1 VTVGEHDDTVRG
13 GENTREELTSPTSGR
28 LDRRTFLKNAL
39 AAGIIGT
46 GPGWLGGYGPKT
58 YPMAPGAF
66 TPSASTT
73 ETQVAIEIAKQYPG
87 KTVNFQVE
95 AGLQAAQWKAIK
107 PRWEEASGT
116 KLNIVEVPYAE
127 QFQKALAAIRVGGEI
142 DCLYCQYNW
151 LPDFVG
157 GEVLE
162 PFNPY
167 FEKYLTTS
175 KLKSEL
181 ADFSKAAVM
190 ANAGWNGQQWGYPI
204 DGPSFT
210 LFYRTDIF
218 GDPSLRSSFK
228 QKFGYELAAPTTWEQ
243 YAQIGQFLTSK
254 LAPRVYGAVHQG
266 QAGQAMYWWF
276 QMYNS
281 AQFGNNRF
289 FDSSMNPLVSSDT
302 SVEVFRRLNS
312 FFDFGPPGG
321 KAWGPVEIWS
331 AFLKGQIA
339 MTVTWPPMGRLAGGY
354 GAASPLMS
362 FVPTS
367 SVTGKFAAAIPPGG
381 NVEEASGYSLA
392 IFSKSAVKDLAFAFL
407 TWATAAS
414 TYLDILSL
422 PFALLKIV
430 RKSTFDSPTSAKL
443 WPGAGQYYA
452 AMQKELGHLTLEP
465 KLLSSQDY
473 LVAVDQACTAVY
485 AGTDP
490 KKAADTA
497 AGKWDQLTSRVGKQ
511 KQEAVY
517 KEFEKELTALRQIT
531 F

>member
-1 VTVGEHDDTVRG
+1 MMGEHDDAVRG
-13 GENTREELTSPTSGR
+13 GEGSGSESKSSTGGR
-28 LDRRTFLKNAL
+28 VGRRTFLKQAL
-39 AAGIIGT
+39 AAGIVGA
-46 GPGWLGGYGPKT
+46 GPGWLGGYGPNLH
-58 YPMAPGAF
+58 PRIPA
-66 TPSASTT
+66 ASTMSAGTT
-73 ETQVAIEIAKQYPG
+73 EAQALEIAKPFAG
-87 KTVNFQVE
+87 KTINFQVE
-95 AGLQAAQWKAIK
+95 SGLQAAQWKAIK
-107 PRWEEASGT
+107 PRWEKASGT
-116 KLNIVEVPYAE
+116 TLNIVEVPYAE
-127 QFQKALAAIRVGGEI
+127 QFQKALAAIQVGGI

-157 GEVLE
+157 AGVLE
-162 PFNPY
+162 PFTPY
-167 FEKYLTTS
+167 FDKYLATS
-175 KLKSEL
+175 KLKSDL

-218 GDPSLRSSFK
+218 GDPSLRSAFK
-228 QKFGYELAAPTTWEQ
+228 QKYGYDLAAPTTWEQ

-254 LAPRVYGAVHQG
+254 LAPKVYGAVHQG

-276 QMYNS
+276 QMYN
-281 AQFGNNRF
+281 AAKFGNNRF
-289 FDSSMNPLVSSDT
+289 FDDNMNPLVNSDT
-302 SVEVFRRLNS
+302 SVEVFKRLNS
-312 FFDFGPPGG
+312 FFDFAPPGS

-339 MTVTWPPMGRLAGGY
+339 MTITWPPMGRLAGGY

-392 IFSKSAVKDLAFAFL
+392 IFSKSANKDLAFAFL
-407 TWATAAS
+407 TWATGPA

-430 RKSTFDSPTSAKL
+430 RKSSFTAPESAKL
-443 WPGAGQYYA
+443 WPGSAQYYA
-452 AMQKELGHLTLEP
+452 AMEKELAHLTLEP

-490 KKAADTA
+490 KQAADTA
-497 AGKWDQLTSRVGKQ
+497 AGKWNQLTNRVGKQ
-511 KQEAVY
+511 KQQAVY
-517 KEFEKELTALRQIT
+517 QEFEKEIAALRQLT